1 MTMKFLRQLSL
12 GVLLMMGYLMT
23 VAAADA
29 PAKSPQDQQ
38 PPPPLPE
45 ELEGHGNIPQS
56 EVRIIHKKDS
66 TVEEVRINGVLRYAK
81 VIPKVGPPYYFIDT
95 DGDGELDTR
104 RDELDNPTI
113 NQWILLEW

>member
-1 MTMKFLRQLSL
+1 MGCMMTA
-12 GVLLMMGYLMT
+12 
-23 VAAADA
+23 AAADT
-29 PAKSPQDQQ
+29 PAKSPQDQA
-38 PPPPLPE
+38 PPPLPE
-45 ELEGHGNIPQS
+45 ELEGHGNIPQP

-104 RDELDNPTI
+104 RNELDNPTI